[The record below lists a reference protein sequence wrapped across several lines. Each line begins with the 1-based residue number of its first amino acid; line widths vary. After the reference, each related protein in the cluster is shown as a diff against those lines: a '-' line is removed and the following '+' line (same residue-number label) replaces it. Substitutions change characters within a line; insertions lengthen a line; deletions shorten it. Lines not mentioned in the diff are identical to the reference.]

1 MNLAWDD
8 ALWALA
14 ALHIDPVGLR
24 GIWLRAPHGP
34 VRDEWLTMLQHLRP
48 EVRRLPNN
56 IDSERLLGGLD
67 LSATL
72 NSGRPITQAGL
83 LAQSDQ
89 SLLLAPMAERMAH
102 EAAAILAQVLDN
114 GRVTPHG
121 GGETQD
127 TRLGLIALDEAL
139 EDEPPMAEA
148 LQERLGI
155 WLDLRHLGRPEEAS
169 DEVLGLLGVLCS
181 PDGEAEEE
189 RQAVL
194 QRLRTL
200 RLNDQQIQAI
210 TQMAQ
215 AMGIASL
222 RGPLACVRLACVLAA
237 LRDSDAVEDHDLGR
251 AARLCLT
258 PRATQIPAPPEQEA
272 PPEPPPEPPE
282 EAPPEDDPAPE
293 PPPAEPEPPENPAD
307 TPEEE
312 TPPQDMGELLLEAA
326 LASLPPDVLA
336 RLAQSPK
343 SHIKGG
349 GQSRSGAIRHSR
361 SRGSPLPPRPGLPR
375 QGARLHVLAT
385 LGHAAP
391 RQRLRSPAP
400 SAQGAA
406 SRLAIRAEDFHIHRF
421 AERTQTCL
429 IFAIDA
435 SGSAALHRLAEAK
448 GAVELLLAQSYA
460 RRDQVCVL
468 GFRGIHAEVLLPPTK
483 SLVRAKRSLAGLPGG
498 GGTPLPH
505 ALQLALELALQ
516 QRRLGV
522 TPSLVM
528 LCDGRANV
536 SLQGSGGRSQAL
548 QESLSLAQAWRSYGL
563 QSIWIDTS
571 ARPEPQAEQIALA
584 MGAHY
589 VPLPQANSQRM
600 AQVVQAAST
609 ASASRHSEHPSRH
622 SEPARAKLYT

>member
-1 MNLAWDD
+1 VNLAWDD

-14 ALHIDPVGLR
+14 ALHIDPVGMR

-34 VRDEWLTMLQHLRP
+34 VRDEWLSLLQHLRP
-48 EVRRLPNN
+48 NVRRLPNN

-72 NSGRPITQAGL
+72 STGRPVTQAGL

-102 EAAAILAQVLDN
+102 EAAAILGQVLDS

-121 GGETQD
+121 GGNTQD
-127 TRLGLIALDEAL
+127 ARLGLIALDEAL
-139 EDEPPMAEA
+139 EDEPCMSES

-155 WLDLRHLGRPEEAS
+155 WLDLRHLGRQEAAG
-169 DEVLGLLGVLCS
+169 DEILGLLGVLAS
-181 PDGEAEEE
+181 PGEQADTE
-189 RQAVL
+189 RQTVFE
-194 QRLRTL
+194 RLRTL
-200 RLNDQQIQAI
+200 RLNDEQIQAI

-215 AMGIASL
+215 AMGIDSL
-222 RGPLACVRLACVLAA
+222 RAPLACVRLACVLAA
-237 LRDSDAVEDHDLGR
+237 LRESEAVEDVDLGR

-258 PRATQIPAPPEQEA
+258 PRATQMPAPPEQEA
-272 PPEPPPEPPE
+272 PPEQPPEQPPEPP
-282 EAPPEDDPAPE
+282 PEAPE
-293 PPPAEPEPPENPAD
+293 PADAEPPDNQPPPESPPD
-307 TPEEE
+307 SPEED
-312 TPPQDMGELLLEAA
+312 TPPQDLGEILLEAA

-336 RLAQSPK
+336 QLASTRATQ
-343 SHIKGG
+343 IKGG
-349 GQSRSGAIRHSR
+349 GQSRSGEVRQSR

-391 RQRLRSPAP
+391 RQKLRSPSVAAA
-400 SAQGAA
+400 SAQGLTP
-406 SRLAIRAEDFHIHRF
+406 RLKIRAEDFHIHRF

-460 RRDQVCVL
+460 RRDQVCVV
-468 GFRGIHAEVLLPPTK
+468 GFRGTQAEVLLPPTK

-505 ALQLALELALQ
+505 AMKLALELALQ

-536 SLQGSGGRSQAL
+536 SLQGSGGRAQAF
-548 QESLSLAQAWRSYGL
+548 QESLSLANAWRSQGL

-571 ARPEPQAEQIALA
+571 ARPEPQAEQLAQA

-600 AQVVQAAST
+600 AQVVQAA
-609 ASASRHSEHPSRH
+609 PRH
-622 SEPARAKLYT
+622 SEPDRAKLSN

>member
-14 ALHIDPVGLR
+14 ALHIDPVGMR

-34 VRDEWLTMLQHLRP
+34 VRDEWLSLLQHLRP
-48 EVRRLPNN
+48 NVRRLPNN

-72 NSGRPITQAGL
+72 STGKPVTQAGL

-102 EAAAILAQVLDN
+102 EAAAILGQVLDN

-121 GGETQD
+121 GGDTQD
-127 TRLGLIALDEAL
+127 ARLGLIALDEAL
-139 EDEPPMAEA
+139 EDEPCMSES
-148 LQERLGI
+148 LQERMGI
-155 WLDLRHLGRPEEAS
+155 WLDLRHLGRQETAS
-169 DEVLGLLGVLCS
+169 DEILGLLGVLAS
-181 PDGEAEEE
+181 PDEAADTE
-189 RQAVL
+189 RQTVFE
-194 QRLRTL
+194 RLRTL
-200 RLNDQQIQAI
+200 RLNDEQIQAI

-237 LRDSDAVEDHDLGR
+237 LRESAAVEDVDLGR

-258 PRATQIPAPPEQEA
+258 PRATQMPAPPEQEA
-272 PPEPPPEPPE
+272 PPEQPPEPPAE
-282 EAPPEDDPAPE
+282 PPDDEPPPEDEPAPPDNE
-293 PPPAEPEPPENPAD
+293 PPPPEQAPD
-307 TPEEE
+307 SPEED
-312 TPPQDMGELLLEAA
+312 TPPQDLGEMLLEAA

-336 RLAQSPK
+336 QLASTRATQ
-343 SHIKGG
+343 IRGG
-349 GQSRSGAIRHSR
+349 GQSRSGEVRQSR

-391 RQRLRSPAP
+391 RQKLRSSSALAV
-400 SAQGAA
+400 SAQALTP
-406 SRLAIRAEDFHIHRF
+406 RLKIRAEDFHIHRY

-448 GAVELLLAQSYA
+448 GAVELLLAQSYS
-460 RRDQVCVL
+460 RRDQVCVV
-468 GFRGIHAEVLLPPTK
+468 GFRGSQAEVLLPPTK

-505 ALQLALELALQ
+505 AIKLALELALQ

-522 TPSLVM
+522 SPSLVM

-536 SLQGSGGRSQAL
+536 SLQGSGGRAQAL
-548 QESLSLAQAWRSYGL
+548 QESLSWANAWRAQEL
-563 QSIWIDTS
+563 PSIWIDTS

-584 MGAHY
+584 MGSRY

-600 AQVVQAAST
+600 AQVVQAA
-609 ASASRHSEHPSRH
+609 
-622 SEPARAKLYT
+622 AR

>member
-24 GIWLRAPHGP
+24 GIWLRSPHGP
-34 VRDEWLTMLQHLRP
+34 VRDEWLTLLQHLRP
-48 EVRRLPNN
+48 GVRRLPNN

-72 NSGRPITQAGL
+72 NTGRPVTQAGL

-89 SLLLAPMAERMAH
+89 SLLLAPMAERMAP
-102 EAAAILAQVLDN
+102 EAAAILSQVLDS
-114 GRVTPHG
+114 GLVTPHG
-121 GGETQD
+121 GGDAQD
-127 TRLGLIALDEAL
+127 ARLGLIALDEAL
-139 EDEPPMAEA
+139 EDEPAMAET

-155 WLDLRHLGRPEEAS
+155 WLDLRHLGRQAQAS
-169 DEVLGLLGVLCS
+169 DEVLGLIGVLCS
-181 PDGEAEEE
+181 PDEEADEE
-189 RQAVL
+189 RQNIIK
-194 QRLRTL
+194 RLRTL
-200 RLNDQQIQAI
+200 RLNDEQIQAI

-237 LRDSDAVEDHDLGR
+237 LRESDEVQDQDLGR

-258 PRATQIPAPPEQEA
+258 PRATQMPVPPEQEA
-272 PPEPPPEPPE
+272 PPEQSQDPQEPPPEHPPE
-282 EAPPEDDPAPE
+282 H
-293 PPPAEPEPPENPAD
+293 
-307 TPEEE
+307 PEEE
-312 TPPQDMGELLLEAA
+312 PAPPDQEPPSESPEEDTLPQEMGELLLEAA

-336 RLAQSPK
+336 QLAQSNK
-343 SHIKGG
+343 TKIKGG
-349 GQSRSGAIRHSR
+349 GQSRSGDVRQSR

-391 RQRLRSPAP
+391 RQKLRTPLVS
-400 SAQGAA
+400 SQGAA

-460 RRDQVCVL
+460 RRDQVCVV
-468 GFRGIHAEVLLPPTK
+468 GFRGTQAEVLLPPTK

-505 ALQLALELALQ
+505 AMKLALEVALQ

-536 SLQGSGGRSQAL
+536 SLQGSGGRAQAF
-548 QESLSLAQAWRSYGL
+548 QESLSLANAWRSQGL

-571 ARPEPQAEQIALA
+571 ARPEPQAEQLAHA
-584 MGAHY
+584 MGARY

-600 AQVVQAAST
+600 AQVVQAAT
-609 ASASRHSEHPSRH
+609 R
-622 SEPARAKLYT
+622 

>member
-24 GIWLRAPHGP
+24 GIWLRSPHGP
-34 VRDEWLTMLQHLRP
+34 VRDEWLTLLQHLRP
-48 EVRRLPNN
+48 GVRRLPNN

-72 NSGRPITQAGL
+72 NTGRPVTQAGL

-89 SLLLAPMAERMAH
+89 SLLLAPMAERMAP
-102 EAAAILAQVLDN
+102 EAAAILSQVLDS
-114 GRVTPHG
+114 GLVTPHG
-121 GGETQD
+121 GGDAQD
-127 TRLGLIALDEAL
+127 ARLGLIALDEAL
-139 EDEPPMAEA
+139 EDEPAMAET

-155 WLDLRHLGRPEEAS
+155 WLDLRHLGRQAQAS
-169 DEVLGLLGVLCS
+169 DEVLGLIGVLCS
-181 PDGEAEEE
+181 PDEEADEE
-189 RQAVL
+189 RQNIIK
-194 QRLRTL
+194 RLRTL
-200 RLNDQQIQAI
+200 RLNDEQIQAI

-237 LRDSDAVEDHDLGR
+237 LRESDEVQDQDLGR

-258 PRATQIPAPPEQEA
+258 PRATQMPAPPEQEA
-272 PPEPPPEPPE
+272 PPEQAQEPQ
-282 EAPPEDDPAPE
+282 E
-293 PPPAEPEPPENPAD
+293 PPPQHPPEH
-307 TPEEE
+307 PEEE
-312 TPPQDMGELLLEAA
+312 PAPPDQEPPSESPEEDTLPQEMGELLLEAA

-336 RLAQSPK
+336 QLAQSNK
-343 SHIKGG
+343 TKIKGG
-349 GQSRSGAIRHSR
+349 GQSRSGDVRQSR

-391 RQRLRSPAP
+391 RQKLRTPLVS
-400 SAQGAA
+400 SQGAA

-460 RRDQVCVL
+460 RRDQVCVV
-468 GFRGIHAEVLLPPTK
+468 GFRGTQAEVLLPPTK

-505 ALQLALELALQ
+505 AMKLALELALQ

-536 SLQGSGGRSQAL
+536 SLQGSGGRAQAF
-548 QESLSLAQAWRSYGL
+548 QESLSLANAWRSQGL

-571 ARPEPQAEQIALA
+571 ARPEPQAEQLAHA
-584 MGAHY
+584 MGARY

-600 AQVVQAAST
+600 AQVVQAAT
-609 ASASRHSEHPSRH
+609 R
-622 SEPARAKLYT
+622 

>member
-121 GGETQD
+121 GGDTQD
-127 TRLGLIALDEAL
+127 ARLGLIALDEAL

-258 PRATQIPAPPEQEA
+258 PRATQMPAPPEQEA
-272 PPEPPPEPPE
+272 PPEQAEEPQEPPPEHPPEPPE
-282 EAPPEDDPAPE
+282 EEPAPPD
-293 PPPAEPEPPENPAD
+293 PEPPES
-307 TPEEE
+307 PEEDSL
-312 TPPQDMGELLLEAA
+312 PQDMGELLLEAA
-326 LASLPPDVLA
+326 LATLPPDVLA
-336 RLAQSPK
+336 QLAQSPK

-468 GFRGIHAEVLLPPTK
+468 GFRGTHAEVLLPPTK

-589 VPLPQANSQRM
+589 VPLPQANSQHM
-600 AQVVQAAST
+600 AQVVLAAQS
-609 ASASRHSEHPSRH
+609 
-622 SEPARAKLYT
+622 

>member
-24 GIWLRAPHGP
+24 GIWLRSPHGP
-34 VRDEWLTMLQHLRP
+34 VRDEWLTLLQHLRP
-48 EVRRLPNN
+48 GVRRLPNN

-72 NSGRPITQAGL
+72 NTGRPVTQAGL

-89 SLLLAPMAERMAH
+89 SLLLAPMAERMAP
-102 EAAAILAQVLDN
+102 EAAAILSQVLDS
-114 GRVTPHG
+114 GLVTPHG
-121 GGETQD
+121 GGDAQD
-127 TRLGLIALDEAL
+127 ARLGLIALDEAL
-139 EDEPPMAEA
+139 EDEPAMAET

-155 WLDLRHLGRPEEAS
+155 WLDLRHLGRQAQAS
-169 DEVLGLLGVLCS
+169 DEVLGLIGVLCS
-181 PDGEAEEE
+181 PDEEADEE
-189 RQAVL
+189 RQNIIK
-194 QRLRTL
+194 RLRAL
-200 RLNDQQIQAI
+200 RLNDEQIQAI

-237 LRDSDAVEDHDLGR
+237 LRESDEVQDQDLGR

-258 PRATQIPAPPEQEA
+258 PRATQMPAPPRQEA
-272 PPEPPPEPPE
+272 PPEQSQEPQEPPPEHPPEPPE
-282 EAPPEDDPAPE
+282 EEPAPPDQE
-293 PPPAEPEPPENPAD
+293 PPSES
-307 TPEEE
+307 PEED
-312 TPPQDMGELLLEAA
+312 TLPQGMGELLLEAA

-336 RLAQSPK
+336 QLAQSNK
-343 SHIKGG
+343 TKIKGG
-349 GQSRSGAIRHSR
+349 GQSRSGDVRQSR

-391 RQRLRSPAP
+391 RQKLRTPLAS
-400 SAQGAA
+400 SQGAA
-406 SRLAIRAEDFHIHRF
+406 NRLAIRAEDFHIHRF

-460 RRDQVCVL
+460 RRDQVCVV
-468 GFRGIHAEVLLPPTK
+468 GFRGTQAEVLLPPTK
-483 SLVRAKRSLAGLPGG
+483 SLVRAKRSLAGLLGG

-505 ALQLALELALQ
+505 AMKLALELALQ

-536 SLQGSGGRSQAL
+536 SLQGSGGRAQAF
-548 QESLSLAQAWRSYGL
+548 QESLSLANAWRSQGL

-571 ARPEPQAEQIALA
+571 ARPEPQAEQLAQA

-600 AQVVQAAST
+600 AQVVQAA
-609 ASASRHSEHPSRH
+609 PRH
-622 SEPARAKLYT
+622 SEPDRAKLSN

>member
-34 VRDEWLTMLQHLRP
+34 VRDEWLTLLQHLRP
-48 EVRRLPNN
+48 GVRRLPHN

-72 NSGRPITQAGL
+72 NTGRPVTQAGL

-89 SLLLAPMAERMAH
+89 SLVLVPMAERMAS
-102 EAAAILAQVLDN
+102 EAAAILAQVLDS

-121 GGETQD
+121 GGDTQD
-127 TRLGLIALDEAL
+127 ARLGLIALDEAL
-139 EDEPPMAEA
+139 ADEPAMAET

-155 WLDLRHLGRPEEAS
+155 WLDLRHLGRQEEAS
-169 DEVLGLLGVLCS
+169 DEALGLIGVLCS

-189 RQAVL
+189 RQNVL

-237 LRDSDAVEDHDLGR
+237 LRESDEVQDQDLGR

-258 PRATQIPAPPEQEA
+258 PRATQMPTPPEQETPPEQA
-272 PPEPPPEPPE
+272 PEQPPEPQPEPPE
-282 EAPPEDDPAPE
+282 TPQDEPTPPDLEQQPDSPDSPE
-293 PPPAEPEPPENPAD
+293 ED
-307 TPEEE
+307 TPL
-312 TPPQDMGELLLEAA
+312 QHMGELLLEAA

-336 RLAQSPK
+336 QLAQNSTTQ
-343 SHIKGG
+343 IKGG
-349 GQSRSGAIRHSR
+349 GQSRSGDLRQSR

-391 RQRLRSPAP
+391 RQKLRAP
-400 SAQGAA
+400 LGSSQGAA

-460 RRDQVCVL
+460 RRDQVCVV
-468 GFRGIHAEVLLPPTK
+468 GFRGTQAEVLLPPTK

-505 ALQLALELALQ
+505 AMKLALEVALQ

-528 LCDGRANV
+528 LCDGRANI
-536 SLQGSGGRSQAL
+536 SLQGSGGRAQAF
-548 QESLSLAQAWRSYGL
+548 QESLSLANAWRSQGL

-571 ARPEPQAEQIALA
+571 VRPEPQAEQLAQA
-584 MGAHY
+584 MGARY

-600 AQVVQAAST
+600 AQVVQAAS
-609 ASASRHSEHPSRH
+609 R
-622 SEPARAKLYT
+622 

>member
-8 ALWALA
+8 ALWALT

-24 GIWLRAPHGP
+24 GIWLRSPHGP
-34 VRDEWLTMLQHLRP
+34 VRDEWLSMLHHLRP
-48 EVRRLPNN
+48 GVRRLPNN

-72 NSGRPITQAGL
+72 NSGRPVTQAGL

-89 SLLLAPMAERMAH
+89 SLLLAPMAERMAP

-121 GGETQD
+121 GGDTQD
-127 TRLGLIALDEAL
+127 ARLGLIALDEAL
-139 EDEPPMAEA
+139 EDETPMAET

-169 DEVLGLLGVLCS
+169 DEVLGLMGVLCS
-181 PDGEAEEE
+181 PDGEAEQE
-189 RQAVL
+189 RQSVL
-194 QRLRTL
+194 ERLRTL
-200 RLNDQQIQAI
+200 RLDDEQIQAI

-237 LRDSDAVEDHDLGR
+237 LRDSDAVEDIDLGR

-258 PRATQIPAPPEQEA
+258 PRATQLPAPPEQEA
-272 PPEPPPEPPE
+272 PPEQAEEPQEPPPEQPPE
-282 EAPPEDDPAPE
+282 EEPAPPETE
-293 PPPAEPEPPENPAD
+293 PPSES
-307 TPEEE
+307 PEEDSL
-312 TPPQDMGELLLEAA
+312 PQEMAELLLEAA
-326 LASLPPDVLA
+326 LATLPADVLA
-336 RLAQSPK
+336 QLANNSATRIQ
-343 SHIKGG
+343 GG
-349 GQSRSGAIRHSR
+349 GQSRSGAVRQSR

-391 RQRLRSPAP
+391 RQKLRRPLA
-400 SAQGAA
+400 SAHGAA

-421 AERTQTCL
+421 AERTQSCL

-435 SGSAALHRLAEAK
+435 SGSAALNRLAEAK

-460 RRDQVCVL
+460 RRDQVCVV
-468 GFRGIHAEVLLPPTK
+468 GFRGSQAEVLLPPTK

-505 ALQLALELALQ
+505 AMKLALELALQ

-536 SLQGSGGRSQAL
+536 SLQGGGGRSQAL
-548 QESLSLAQAWRSYGL
+548 QESLSLAQAWRAQGL

-584 MGAHY
+584 MGARY

-600 AQVVQAAST
+600 AQVVQAASG
-609 ASASRHSEHPSRH
+609 
-622 SEPARAKLYT
+622 

>member
-24 GIWLRAPHGP
+24 GIWLRSPHGP
-34 VRDEWLTMLQHLRP
+34 VRDEWLTLLQHLRP
-48 EVRRLPNN
+48 GVRRLPNN

-72 NSGRPITQAGL
+72 NTGRPVTQAGL

-89 SLLLAPMAERMAH
+89 SLLLAPMAERMAP
-102 EAAAILAQVLDN
+102 EAAAILSQVLDS
-114 GRVTPHG
+114 GLVTPHG
-121 GGETQD
+121 GGDAQD
-127 TRLGLIALDEAL
+127 ARLGLIALDEAL
-139 EDEPPMAEA
+139 EDEPAMAET

-155 WLDLRHLGRPEEAS
+155 WLDLRHLGRQAQAS
-169 DEVLGLLGVLCS
+169 DEVLGLIGVLCS
-181 PDGEAEEE
+181 PDEEADEE
-189 RQAVL
+189 RQNIIK
-194 QRLRTL
+194 RLRTL
-200 RLNDQQIQAI
+200 RLNDEQIQAI

-237 LRDSDAVEDHDLGR
+237 LRESDEVQDQDLGR

-258 PRATQIPAPPEQEA
+258 PRATQMPAPPEQEA
-272 PPEPPPEPPE
+272 PPEQAQEPQEPPPEHPPE
-282 EAPPEDDPAPE
+282 H
-293 PPPAEPEPPENPAD
+293 
-307 TPEEE
+307 PEEE
-312 TPPQDMGELLLEAA
+312 PAPPDQEPPSESPEEDTLPQEMGELLLEAA

-336 RLAQSPK
+336 QLAQSNK
-343 SHIKGG
+343 TKIKGG
-349 GQSRSGAIRHSR
+349 GQSRSGDVRQSR

-391 RQRLRSPAP
+391 RQKLRTPLVS
-400 SAQGAA
+400 SQGAA

-460 RRDQVCVL
+460 RRDQVCVV
-468 GFRGIHAEVLLPPTK
+468 GFRGTQAEVLLPPTK

-505 ALQLALELALQ
+505 AMKLALELALQ

-536 SLQGSGGRSQAL
+536 SLQGSGGRAQAF
-548 QESLSLAQAWRSYGL
+548 QESLSLANAWRSQGL

-571 ARPEPQAEQIALA
+571 ARPEPQAEQLAQA
-584 MGAHY
+584 MGARY

-600 AQVVQAAST
+600 AQVVQAAT
-609 ASASRHSEHPSRH
+609 R
-622 SEPARAKLYT
+622 

>member
-121 GGETQD
+121 GGDTQD
-127 TRLGLIALDEAL
+127 ARLGLIALDEAL

-200 RLNDQQIQAI
+200 RLNDQQIQAV

-258 PRATQIPAPPEQEA
+258 PRATQMPAPPEQEA
-272 PPEPPPEPPE
+272 RPEPPPEPPE

-293 PPPAEPEPPENPAD
+293 
-307 TPEEE
+307 
-312 TPPQDMGELLLEAA
+312 
-326 LASLPPDVLA
+326 
-336 RLAQSPK
+336 
-343 SHIKGG
+343 
-349 GQSRSGAIRHSR
+349 
-361 SRGSPLPPRPGLPR
+361 
-375 QGARLHVLAT
+375 
-385 LGHAAP
+385 
-391 RQRLRSPAP
+391 
-400 SAQGAA
+400 
-406 SRLAIRAEDFHIHRF
+406 
-421 AERTQTCL
+421 
-429 IFAIDA
+429 
-435 SGSAALHRLAEAK
+435 
-448 GAVELLLAQSYA
+448 
-460 RRDQVCVL
+460 
-468 GFRGIHAEVLLPPTK
+468 
-483 SLVRAKRSLAGLPGG
+483 
-498 GGTPLPH
+498 
-505 ALQLALELALQ
+505 
-516 QRRLGV
+516 
-522 TPSLVM
+522 
-528 LCDGRANV
+528 
-536 SLQGSGGRSQAL
+536 
-548 QESLSLAQAWRSYGL
+548 LSL
-563 QSIWIDTS
+563 IHI
-571 ARPEPQAEQIALA
+571 
-584 MGAHY
+584 
-589 VPLPQANSQRM
+589 
-600 AQVVQAAST
+600 
-609 ASASRHSEHPSRH
+609 
-622 SEPARAKLYT
+622 

>member
-8 ALWALA
+8 ALWALT

-24 GIWLRAPHGP
+24 GIWLRAQHGP
-34 VRDEWLTMLQHLRP
+34 VRDEWLSMLHHLRP
-48 EVRRLPNN
+48 GVRRLPNN

-72 NSGRPITQAGL
+72 NSGRPVTQAGL

-89 SLLLAPMAERMAH
+89 SLLLAPMAERMAP

-121 GGETQD
+121 GGDTQD
-127 TRLGLIALDEAL
+127 ARLGLIALDEAL
-139 EDEPPMAEA
+139 EDETPMAET

-169 DEVLGLLGVLCS
+169 DEVLGLMGVLCS
-181 PDGEAEEE
+181 PDGEAEQE
-189 RQAVL
+189 RQSVL
-194 QRLRTL
+194 ERLRTL
-200 RLNDQQIQAI
+200 RLDDEQIQAI

-237 LRDSDAVEDHDLGR
+237 LRESDAVEDIDLGR

-258 PRATQIPAPPEQEA
+258 PRATQLPAPPEQEA
-272 PPEPPPEPPE
+272 PPEQTEEPQEPPPEQPPE
-282 EAPPEDDPAPE
+282 EEPAPPETE
-293 PPPAEPEPPENPAD
+293 PPSES
-307 TPEEE
+307 PEEDSL
-312 TPPQDMGELLLEAA
+312 PQEMAELLLEAA
-326 LASLPPDVLA
+326 LATLPADVLA
-336 RLAQSPK
+336 QLANNSATRIQ
-343 SHIKGG
+343 GG
-349 GQSRSGAIRHSR
+349 GQSRSGAVRQSR

-391 RQRLRSPAP
+391 RQKLRRPLA
-400 SAQGAA
+400 SAHGAA

-460 RRDQVCVL
+460 RRDQVCVV
-468 GFRGIHAEVLLPPTK
+468 GFRGSQAEVLLPPTK

-505 ALQLALELALQ
+505 AMKLALELALQ

-536 SLQGSGGRSQAL
+536 SLQGGGGRSQAL
-548 QESLSLAQAWRSYGL
+548 QESLSLAQAWRAQAL

-584 MGAHY
+584 MGARY

-600 AQVVQAAST
+600 AQVVQAAT
-609 ASASRHSEHPSRH
+609 R
-622 SEPARAKLYT
+622 

>member
-24 GIWLRAPHGP
+24 GIWLRSPHGP
-34 VRDEWLTMLQHLRP
+34 VRDEWLTLLQHLRP
-48 EVRRLPNN
+48 GVRRLPNN

-72 NSGRPITQAGL
+72 NTGRPVTQAGL

-89 SLLLAPMAERMAH
+89 SLLLAPMAERMAP
-102 EAAAILAQVLDN
+102 EAAAILSQVLDS

-121 GGETQD
+121 GGDAQD
-127 TRLGLIALDEAL
+127 ARLGLIALDEAL
-139 EDEPPMAEA
+139 EDEPAMAET

-155 WLDLRHLGRPEEAS
+155 WLDLRHLGRQAQAS
-169 DEVLGLLGVLCS
+169 DEVLGLIGVLCS
-181 PDGEAEEE
+181 PDEEADEE
-189 RQAVL
+189 RQNIIK
-194 QRLRTL
+194 RLRTL
-200 RLNDQQIQAI
+200 RLNDEQIQAI

-237 LRDSDAVEDHDLGR
+237 LRESDEVQDQDLGR

-258 PRATQIPAPPEQEA
+258 PRATQMPAPPEQEA
-272 PPEPPPEPPE
+272 PPEQSQEPQEPPPEHPPE
-282 EAPPEDDPAPE
+282 H
-293 PPPAEPEPPENPAD
+293 
-307 TPEEE
+307 PEEE
-312 TPPQDMGELLLEAA
+312 PAPPDQEPPSESPEEDTLPQEMGELLLEAA

-336 RLAQSPK
+336 QLAQSNK
-343 SHIKGG
+343 TKIKGG
-349 GQSRSGAIRHSR
+349 GQSRSGDVRQSR

-391 RQRLRSPAP
+391 RQKLRTPLVS
-400 SAQGAA
+400 SQGAA

-460 RRDQVCVL
+460 RRDQVCVV
-468 GFRGIHAEVLLPPTK
+468 GFRGTQAEVLLPPTK

-505 ALQLALELALQ
+505 AMKLALELALQ

-536 SLQGSGGRSQAL
+536 SLQGSGGRAQAF
-548 QESLSLAQAWRSYGL
+548 QESLSLANAWRSQGL

-571 ARPEPQAEQIALA
+571 ARPEPQAEQLAHA
-584 MGAHY
+584 MGARY

-600 AQVVQAAST
+600 AQVVQAAT
-609 ASASRHSEHPSRH
+609 R
-622 SEPARAKLYT
+622 

>member
-34 VRDEWLTMLQHLRP
+34 VRDEWLAMLQHLRP
-48 EVRRLPNN
+48 ELRRLPNN

-72 NSGRPITQAGL
+72 NSGRPVTQAGL

-102 EAAAILAQVLDN
+102 EAAAIVAQVLDN

-127 TRLGLIALDEAL
+127 ARLGLIALDEAL

-155 WLDLRHLGRPEEAS
+155 WLDLRHLGRTEEAS

-258 PRATQIPAPPEQEA
+258 PRATQMPAPPEQEA
-272 PPEPPPEPPE
+272 PPEQAEEPQE
-282 EAPPEDDPAPE
+282 PPEDDPAPE
-293 PPPAEPEPPENPAD
+293 PPPDEPEPPENPPD

-326 LASLPPDVLA
+326 LATLPPDVLA
-336 RLAQSPK
+336 QLAHNSATRIQ
-343 SHIKGG
+343 GG

-400 SAQGAA
+400 STQGAA

-460 RRDQVCVL
+460 RRDQVCVV
-468 GFRGIHAEVLLPPTK
+468 GFRGTQAEVLLPPTK
-483 SLVRAKRSLAGLPGG
+483 SLVRAKRSLTGLPGG

-505 ALQLALELALQ
+505 AMKLALELALQ

-536 SLQGSGGRSQAL
+536 SLQGSGGRAQAL
-548 QESLSLAQAWRSYGL
+548 QESLSLAQAWRSFGL

-584 MGAHY
+584 MGARY